1 MMVTVNKY
9 GDSIYK
15 SISEYKD
22 FDFKA
27 NTCVAVI
34 KIEKVSPNKRG
45 SIITIEEQTIKFN
58 QRTLKWEIDRCEYDI
73 NSGEFKYNAKNQRYI
88 ANLHRALNTL

>member
-1 MMVTVNKY
+1 MIVTVNKY

-34 KIEKVSPNKRG
+34 KIEKVNPNKRG
-45 SIITIEEQTIKFN
+45 SITTIEERIIKLS
-58 QRTLKWEIDRCEYDI
+58 QRALKWELSRCEDDM
-73 NSGEFKYNAKNQRYI
+73 NSGELDKFWDNHINKNK
-88 ANLHRALNTL
+88 